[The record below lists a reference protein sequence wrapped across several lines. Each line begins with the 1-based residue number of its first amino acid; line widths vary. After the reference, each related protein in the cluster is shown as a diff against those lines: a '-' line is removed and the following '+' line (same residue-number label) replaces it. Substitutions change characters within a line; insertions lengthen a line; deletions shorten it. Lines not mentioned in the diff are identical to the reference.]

1 MDEIP
6 AGPPVSGA
14 SERALPAQERSKQE
28 AAGQEHHIPVFSNP
42 DLGQQ
47 EQEEQPSSWPTPAA
61 PPARAPMDDH
71 SKTQAVK
78 DRLTD
83 KTAKVAAKA
92 VRVLFGN

>member
-6 AGPPVSGA
+6 AGPPVSGT

-42 DLGQQ
+42 NLGQQ
-47 EQEEQPSSWPTPAA
+47 VQEEQPSSWPTPAA

-78 DRLTD
+78 DRLKD

>member
-42 DLGQQ
+42 NLGQQ
-47 EQEEQPSSWPTPAA
+47 VQEEQPSSWPTPAA

-78 DRLTD
+78 DRLKD